1 MIKLVEC
8 IPNFSEGRRKDV
20 IDAIVAAVCSVNG
33 VTLLDYSSDYDH
45 NRSVLTFIGE
55 PERAAEAAFLACKK
69 AAELIDMTTHTG
81 GHPRIGATDVI
92 PFVPLKNTSMEEC
105 IALAQCVAKRI
116 ADELCIPTYL
126 YESAAK
132 CPERKN
138 LANVRK
144 GQCEGLRE
152 LIKTDATRFPDFG
165 LNEMHCTAGAT
176 AVGARNFLIAFN
188 INLSTDDIDIAKKIA
203 RAVRGSNGG
212 FINVKAMGVMLEER
226 NVAQVSMNL
235 VNFIDTPIQRAFDF
249 VKTEAERYGVNVIGS
264 EVIGLVPMDA
274 LIDVAEHYLR
284 IEDFSRDQVLERRLL
299 DMFE

>member
-20 IDAIVAAVCSVNG
+20 IQSIVDAVRDVKG

-55 PERAAEAAFLACKK
+55 PECVGEAAFMACQK
-69 AAELIDMTTHTG
+69 AAELIDMEKHSG

-92 PFVPLKNTSMEEC
+92 PFVPLKNTSIEDC
-105 IALAQCVAKRI
+105 IALADKVAQRI
-116 ADELCIPTYL
+116 AAELKIPTYL
-126 YESAAK
+126 YEHAARH
-132 CPERKN
+132 PERKN

-144 GQCEGLRE
+144 GQFEGLKE
-152 LIKTDATRFPDFG
+152 SIKTDETRFPDYG
-165 LNEMHCTAGAT
+165 PNRMHHSAGAT
-176 AVGARNFLIAFN
+176 AVGARNFLIAYN
-188 INLSTDDIDIAKKIA
+188 INLATDDINIAKKIA

-212 FINVKAMGVMLEER
+212 FVNIKAMGVMLEER

-235 VNFIDTPIQRAFDF
+235 VNFRDTPMQRAFDF
-249 VKTEAERYGVNVIGS
+249 VKTEAHRYGVNVLGS
-264 EVIGLVPMDA
+264 EIIGLVPMDA
-274 LIDVAEHYLR
+274 LIDVAEHYLM
-284 IEDFSRDQVLERRLL
+284 IEDFSREQVLERRLL

>member
-20 IDAIVAAVCSVNG
+20 VEAIVEAVRSVSG

-55 PERAAEAAFLACKK
+55 PQKVADAAFAAASK
-69 AAELIDMTTHTG
+69 AAELIDMEKHTG
-81 GHPRIGATDVI
+81 EHPRIGATDVI
-92 PFVPLKNTSMEEC
+92 PFVPLKNMTMEEC
-105 IALAQCVAKRI
+105 IALAKQVAQRMGE
-116 ADELCIPTYL
+116 ELKIPTYL
-126 YESAAK
+126 YEHAAQT
-132 CPERKN
+132 PERKN

-144 GQCEGLRE
+144 GQYEGLKE
-152 LIKTDATRFPDFG
+152 LIETDAARKPDFG
-165 LNEMHCTAGAT
+165 PAHMHHSAGAT
-176 AVGARNFLIAFN
+176 AVGARNFLIAYN
-188 INLSTDDIDIAKKIA
+188 INLATDNIEIAKKIA
-203 RAVRGSNGG
+203 KAVRGSNGG
-212 FINVKAMGVMLEER
+212 FVNVKAMGVMLEER

-249 VKTEAERYGVNVIGS
+249 VKNEAERYGVNVIGS

-284 IEDFSRDQVLERRLL
+284 IEDFRRDQVLERRLL